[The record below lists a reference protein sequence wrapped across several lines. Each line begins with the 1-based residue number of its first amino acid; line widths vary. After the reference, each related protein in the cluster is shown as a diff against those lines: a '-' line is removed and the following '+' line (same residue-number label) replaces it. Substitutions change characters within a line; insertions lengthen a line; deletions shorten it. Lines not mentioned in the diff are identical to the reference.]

1 MRRSAT
7 SMARAILAA
16 CARRYGDRSWDLLL
30 RATAAVSLAAIPA
43 TVLSS
48 DWGAFAG
55 LALFMMW
62 TNGPYSPVLP
72 AVSEPVLMLYGWFY
86 SPLLVGLVGTLAI
99 VVVETIN
106 YRIYGWAGRLES
118 VRALRDRASV
128 RRLTRA
134 FGRRPF
140 PTVVIGG
147 IGVLPLWIVRALA
160 AFEGY
165 PLSRYLTAAALGRLP
180 RLILISTL
188 GVSLAIP
195 STWLAGIAAS
205 VIVVAVTLGA
215 WRLVRWR
222 LPRTRCVHVGGGMPT
237 SLTR

>member
-1 MRRSAT
+1 
-7 SMARAILAA
+7 MARAVLAA
-16 CARRYGDRSWDLLL
+16 GTRRYGDRSCDLLL

-62 TNGPYSPVLP
+62 ANGPYSPMLP
-72 AVSEPVLMLYGWFY
+72 AVSEPVLMLYGCCY
-86 SPLLVGLVGTLAI
+86 APLPVGLVGTLGI

-118 VRALRDRASV
+118 VRTLRGRASV
-128 RRLTRA
+128 RRLARG

-140 PTVVIGG
+140 LTVVVGG
-147 IGVLPLWIVRALA
+147 IGVLPLWVVRALA

-180 RLILISTL
+180 RLVLVSAL

-195 STWLAGIAAS
+195 STWLAGMAAL

-215 WRLVRWR
+215 WRLARYRLTRR
-222 LPRTRCVHVGGGMPT
+222 LPPLADLGPGGQLSAGAP
-237 SLTR
+237 